1 MKETVSTPKNSA
13 KARDSEL
20 ESQMSD
26 TDRKRNLKRRLKE
39 NQTELNVRE
48 LRLEEATQAITEKDE
63 RIDGQSRQISDLTDQ
78 VASKTKE
85 LKDVMKATTKKPPY
99 NKIMRQI

>member
-1 MKETVSTPKNSA
+1 
-13 KARDSEL
+13 
-20 ESQMSD
+20 
-26 TDRKRNLKRRLKE
+26 LKE
-39 NQTELNVRE
+39 NMVELDVRE

-63 RIDGQSRQISDLTDQ
+63 RIDSQSRQISDLTDQ

-99 NKIMRQI
+99 DQIMRLI

>member
-1 MKETVSTPKNSA
+1 MTPK
-13 KARDSEL
+13 KVTEARDPDL
-20 ESQMSD
+20 ESKQSD
-26 TDRKRNLKRRLKE
+26 TTRKRDLKRRLKE
-39 NQTELNVRE
+39 NMAELDVRE

-63 RIDGQSRQISDLTDQ
+63 RIGSQSRQISDLTDQ

-99 NKIMRQI
+99 DQIMK

>member
-13 KARDSEL
+13 KARDFEL

-63 RIDGQSRQISDLTDQ
+63 RIDSQSRKISDLTD
-78 VASKTKE
+78 
-85 LKDVMKATTKKPPY
+85 
-99 NKIMRQI
+99 

>member
-1 MKETVSTPKNSA
+1 MSTPKKVTEA
-13 KARDSEL
+13 LDSDL

-39 NQTELNVRE
+39 NQAELNVRE

-63 RIDGQSRQISDLTDQ
+63 RIDSQSRKISDLTD
-78 VASKTKE
+78 
-85 LKDVMKATTKKPPY
+85 
-99 NKIMRQI
+99 